1 MFNDLSN
8 CSFEDVALIVNTA
21 GKTKEQP
28 VFANSVRW
36 IQHPRDERRIFV
48 DPVNDIRP
56 TTSFPELPS
65 RSSRDY
71 HVRTKCDVKYL
82 ERSKV
87 HKELAQRALPLDK
100 QLTFKR
106 ISSNFFS
113 PRSKT
118 LILRSTRNIDE
129 KREIYERTLLPV
141 HVSLFLSSSFFFFFS
156 FFCYVKQ
163 GYTKR
168 TPCLWQ
174 PKSFSRFQLSSL
186 CSTSCDLTLSF
197 RYAHCS
203 NREIEH
209 SPCPLRWRFRK
220 RDNFNRDS

>member
-8 CSFEDVALIVNTA
+8 CSFEDVALIVNTV

-71 HVRTKCDVKYL
+71 HVRTKCDGKYL

-87 HKELAQRALPLDK
+87 HKELTQHALPLDE

-118 LILRSTRNIDE
+118 LIPRSTQNIDE

-141 HVSLFLSSSFFFFFS
+141 HVSPLLSSFLFSFFFATPNKDTRSVRPVFDNPSLSVDFS
-156 FFCYVKQ
+156 C
-163 GYTKR
+163 
-168 TPCLWQ
+168 
-174 PKSFSRFQLSSL
+174 SL
-186 CSTSCDLTLSF
+186 FVRRAAT
-197 RYAHCS
+197 
-203 NREIEH
+203 
-209 SPCPLRWRFRK
+209 
-220 RDNFNRDS
+220 